1 MLLSLFPNNIGQ
13 ANIVS
18 ITFDASLHGW
28 GALVQWWSNIDAVV
42 IVGHRPSSE
51 DMQHQVRRDAEAA
64 SSSLAFDA
72 TSRLLNL
79 RSTTC
84 IIRNHARGAL
94 SSLWK
99 GNYISTHLH
108 S

>member
-1 MLLSLFPNNIGQ
+1 MLLSLFSNNIGQ
-13 ANIVS
+13 AHIVY
-18 ITFDASLHGW
+18 ITFLPGR
-28 GALVQWWSNIDAVV
+28 GALVRWWSNIYAVV
-42 IVGHRPSSE
+42 IVGHLPLSE
-51 DMQHQVRRDAEAA
+51 DMQHQVRREAEAA
-64 SSSLAFDA
+64 SLAFDA

-84 IIRNHARGAL
+84 FIRNHARGAL